1 MEELKKYNIKY
12 LSPSSISLF
21 ISNPALYVLE
31 KIFGYKFTAG
41 AAAHRGRFIEQGVHL
56 AIAQSFKP
64 YYDAMQNDIN
74 KVAKLELSNFIEY
87 CKQVGIKKDEYEKEV
102 DFIERAIKKL
112 PSKLSKFGKIVSYQK
127 EVGYNYN
134 GVQIKGY
141 TDFEFQNKDSLL
153 FVDLKTTARTIKIT
167 TAHKIQQYIYNKA
180 TNVENKLFYIQVL
193 KTKEHIE
200 EYSLT
205 QEDQYNIPRI
215 VNQAI
220 SNIINLCKLANSKDD
235 FKRLVTPNPDDWKW
249 SDDKVKA
256 RKEVWG
262 Y

>member
-41 AAAHRGRFIEQGVHL
+41 AAAHRGRFVEQGVHL
-56 AIAQSFKP
+56 IIANKE
-64 YYDAMQNDIN
+64 DIE
-74 KVAKLELSNFIEY
+74 KVAQLQLSNFIEY
-87 CKQVGIKKDEYEKEV
+87 CKQMGIEKDEYEKELE
-102 DFIERAIKKL
+102 FIDRAIKKL
-112 PSKLSKFGKIVSYQK
+112 PSELSQFGQIVGYQK
-127 EVGYNYN
+127 EVGYVHN
-134 GVQIKGY
+134 GVKIKGY
-141 TDFEFQNKDSLL
+141 TDFEFKNKDNLL
-153 FVDLKTTARTIKIT
+153 FVDLKTTGKSIKVS

-193 KTKEHIE
+193 KKSENIVD
-200 EYSLT
+200 YSLT
-205 QEDQYNIPRI
+205 PEDEDQIPRI
-215 VNQAI
+215 IDQAI
-220 SNIINLCKLANSKDD
+220 NNIITLCSLANSKDD

-249 SDDKVKA
+249 SKDKIKA